1 MLYIIIWG
9 NKMNNH
15 KLLKIAGVLLLSAV
29 MLLSATAVAA
39 NTGITKKDYVFNNT
53 LKNPVSNN
61 MGSRAEYLNESFT
74 AGIPGTWTQQLVAL
88 TYYWDKYYGGWD
100 WGTGA
105 VPPAPHTLP
114 WNVMFEPTTGPEGA
128 ITKLITPAMDISAAS
143 GPTVSFWY
151 AMHVDVT
158 VQPAHTGQEI
168 ITVYYKTSLA
178 GSWVAVP
185 GGHFASDISVWKKVT
200 LPLPSPSATYYIAFE
215 GEYHWGYGACLD
227 DVVVASGGGGNLPP
241 VTPAAPTGPT
251 SGFTGVS
258 YSFSATTTD
267 PDGDN
272 ISYMFDWGNG
282 NLSSWIGPY
291 SSGGTA
297 TTSYAWA
304 SAGSYNVKVKAKDS
318 NDVES
323 GWSPAHAITI
333 TAGPTIEI
341 GAITGGLFKVKAVI
355 KNTGGG
361 AATDV
366 SWKIELTGGLIILGK
381 DSFGTI
387 ATLNAGANQTV
398 SSKLIL
404 GFGKTVITVTAGT
417 DTKTQN
423 ATVLLIFIKTP

>member
-1 MLYIIIWG
+1 
-9 NKMNNH
+9 
-15 KLLKIAGVLLLSAV
+15 
-29 MLLSATAVAA
+29 
-39 NTGITKKDYVFNNT
+39 
-53 LKNPVSNN
+53 
-61 MGSRAEYLNESFT
+61 
-74 AGIPGTWTQQLVAL
+74 
-88 TYYWDKYYGGWD
+88 
-100 WGTGA
+100 
-105 VPPAPHTLP
+105 
-114 WNVMFEPTTGPEGA
+114 
-128 ITKLITPAMDISAAS
+128 
-143 GPTVSFWY
+143 
-151 AMHVDVT
+151 
-158 VQPAHTGQEI
+158 
-168 ITVYYKTSLA
+168 
-178 GSWVAVP
+178 
-185 GGHFASDISVWKKVT
+185 
-200 LPLPSPSATYYIAFE
+200 
-215 GEYHWGYGACLD
+215 
-227 DVVVASGGGGNLPP
+227 
-241 VTPAAPTGPT
+241 
-251 SGFTGVS
+251 
-258 YSFSATTTD
+258 
-267 PDGDN
+267 
-272 ISYMFDWGNG
+272 MFDWGNG

-318 NDVES
+318 NDAES

-417 DTKTQN
+417 ATKTQN